1 LSSRQEKRIE
11 QWQAEKAQRTQ
22 RKLVKRNRQPDRVR
36 DKSWKQFDSHDPDVW
51 EEVEIGGNERIMA
64 RDEKERRFALS
75 SGALASRHA
84 AQGIGATPRADGQR
98 GVVTEVAS
106 GICRV
111 HVDGRTLL
119 CTLHSALGAAET
131 GFTNVVAVGDDV
143 RVASEDGQWGIIM
156 AVLPRRSALVRADWR
171 DDYHNSNLRQVIVAN
186 ADQLLIVAAWRDPV
200 IWLELIDRY
209 LIAAQR
215 NNLTP
220 IICVNKVDLAADR
233 AACHSAVR
241 PYIELGHRVL
251 WTSAVSGEGV
261 DELREMLRERITVLA
276 GVSGVGKSSLLA
288 LIQPGLHLHT
298 AEVSAFDRQGRHTT
312 TQVSMYRL
320 DIGGYVA
327 DTPGIREF
335 GLAGLTRRE
344 LVSFFPE
351 IAAMQGCRFADCAH
365 LREPGCAV
373 RAAVRQGTVPLSRYE
388 SYRKIYESLS

>member
-1 LSSRQEKRIE
+1 MEHWR
-11 QWQAEKAQRTQ
+11 AEKAQRAQ
-22 RKLVKRNRQPDRVR
+22 RKLAKRNRQPDRVR
-36 DKSWKQFDSHDPDVW
+36 DKSWKQFDPQDQDVW
-51 EEVEIGGNERIMA
+51 EEVEIGGSERIMA
-64 RDEKERRFALS
+64 RDEKERRFAIS

-84 AQGIGATPRADGQR
+84 TQGIAATSHADGEH

-111 HVDGRTLL
+111 DLAGRTLL

-143 RVASEDGQWGIIM
+143 RVANDDGQWGIIT
-156 AVLPRRSALVRADWR
+156 AVLPRHSALVRADWH
-171 DDYHNSNLRQVIVAN
+171 DDYHNSNLRHVIVAN

-209 LIAAQR
+209 LITAQR
-215 NNLTP
+215 NNLMP
-220 IICVNKVDLAADR
+220 IICVNKVDLAAQR
-233 AACHSAVR
+233 ADCHAAVR
-241 PYIELGHRVL
+241 PYIELGHRIL
-251 WTSAVSGEGV
+251 WTSAISGEGV
-261 DELREMLRERITVLA
+261 DELREMLRGRTTVLA

-288 LIQPGLHLHT
+288 LIQPGLHLRT

-320 DIGGYVA
+320 DIGGYVV

-351 IAAMQGCRFADCAH
+351 IIAVQGCRFADCAH

-373 RAAVRQGTVPLSRYE
+373 RAAVRQWTVPLSRYE